1 MSLHCVALFHLCRCL
16 SKLCYT
22 IHDSI
27 GNGIVTQVPDMAN
40 WKSIAPTWVIGL
52 IPSPNLKKE
61 IIKENCYFITMCS
74 FLYFF
79 MKVCLI
85 SPVVI
90 SLVVHMA
97 SVVQTMQGYNPCA
110 DEFHLHHEVGLSF
123 ISPSFIRVFLV
134 SSKSS
139 KWMFSVTQ
147 HLKRPPFSPQD
158 FANLDCSWK
167 IEFLNFRS

>member
-1 MSLHCVALFHLCRCL
+1 
-16 SKLCYT
+16 
-22 IHDSI
+22 
-27 GNGIVTQVPDMAN
+27 
-40 WKSIAPTWVIGL
+40 
-52 IPSPNLKKE
+52 
-61 IIKENCYFITMCS
+61 MCS

-90 SLVVHMA
+90 SLEVHMA
-97 SVVQTMQGYNPCA
+97 SVVQATQGPCQEYNPCA
-110 DEFHLHHEVGLSF
+110 DEFRDSGPSLHHEVGLSF

-134 SSKSS
+134 SSKTLKS
-139 KWMFSVTQ
+139 MFSVTQ